1 MLDKRRGGSFI
12 GHGGE
17 REIKRK
23 NENNEET
30 ERGVIEKRERASTL
44 FQAPTSV
51 FSLSCL
57 RSLRV
62 LAFPSSFYPF
72 LLSSPIQERARRFS
86 ATWME
91 RFANGLSSGQTVEC
105 HRKKRKA
112 RVGGKVCEVTRAL
125 ETGTKWLLREDHREY
140 RARHLPK
147 SPTRDIKIK
156 KWTNYFCTTLWK

>member
-1 MLDKRRGGSFI
+1 MLAFASAFVSARQRLHAKSARQKTRWLF
-12 GHGGE
+12 HWP
-17 REIKRK
+17 RWRARNKKKK

-30 ERGVIEKRERASTL
+30 GRGVIEKRERASTL

-62 LAFPSSFYPF
+62 LAFPSSFYP
-72 LLSSPIQERARRFS
+72 LLQSSPIQERARRFS

-125 ETGTKWLLREDHREY
+125 ETGTK
-140 RARHLPK
+140 
-147 SPTRDIKIK
+147 
-156 KWTNYFCTTLWK
+156 